1 MPEATVPGGGGAPV
15 VVVDGELDVGTAP
28 RVGAALHRLVDEGR
42 TSLTLDC
49 SGLNFVDSQGLGML
63 VGVSRRLKEAGG
75 SLHLQGARSQLL
87 RVLHL
92 TRLDQTFILE

>member
-1 MPEATVPGGGGAPV
+1 M
-15 VVVDGELDVGTAP
+15 DGELDVGTAP
-28 RVGAALHRLVDEGR
+28 RLGAALHRLVDEGR

-49 SGLNFVDSQGLGML
+49 SGLTFVDSQGLGML

-87 RVLHL
+87 RVLQL